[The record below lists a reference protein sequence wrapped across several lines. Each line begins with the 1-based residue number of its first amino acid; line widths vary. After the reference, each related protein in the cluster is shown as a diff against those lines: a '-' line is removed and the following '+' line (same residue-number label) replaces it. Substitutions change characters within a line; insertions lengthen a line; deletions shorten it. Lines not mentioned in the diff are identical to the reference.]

1 MEKTIVE
8 KLNLTK
14 YKQKVI
20 LNRPNKEY
28 FSELQQVQEELPL
41 NPVDLMIVFV
51 TNAAEF
57 KSIVSQVIEKQLLV
71 NNGLLY
77 VAYPKK
83 GNKKYETFVH
93 RDEIF
98 PTLGVGEDG
107 YIAGTTYKFNRMV
120 SLDEVFTI
128 VGIKHSEKKE
138 TSKVRNTQ
146 SVNIYIDFI
155 PQVEAAL
162 SSNKKASQFFSE
174 LTPGYKKDWARYIF
188 SAKQEETQAKRKVEM
203 MMILEKGFKS
213 RTLYQQFL
221 KDSGGSGN

>member
-51 TNAAEF
+51 TNAEEF

-128 VGIKHSEKKE
+128 VGIKNSEKKE

-146 SVNIYIDFI
+146 SVNNYVDFI

-162 SSNKKASQFFSE
+162 SSNEKVRQFFSE
-174 LTPGYKKDWARYIF
+174 LTPGYKKR
-188 SAKQEETQAKRKVEM
+188 
-203 MMILEKGFKS
+203 LG
-213 RTLYQQFL
+213 TLYL
-221 KDSGGSGN
+221 